1 MYQQCMFSC
10 SELIYNNYISKTFRK
25 LIMTRWYYHVSCEAV
40 YDDVDT
46 NARRHTV
53 SYDVYDVDINARFT
67 KLLVN
72 TKSNR

>member
-1 MYQQCMFSC
+1 
-10 SELIYNNYISKTFRK
+10 
-25 LIMTRWYYHVSCEAV
+25 MTRWYYHVSCEAV

-46 NARRHTV
+46 NSRRHTV
-53 SYDVYDVDINARFT
+53 SYDVYDVDLNARFT